1 SDISEFSVSLEKRCP
16 ELFNG
21 SVNVYTE
28 FGRYYHANAGFTL
41 SRIEETKRFEDGQT
55 LVHHL
60 GANMFVR
67 ESYEPGKWPHKMQ
80 IIDPDFTMKTDNE
93 IPTDVGGPLCF
104 GGDYMSKNTPLP
116 EAEKG
121 DYLVIMDTGANSLG

>member
-1 SDISEFSVSLEKRCP
+1 
-16 ELFNG
+16 
-21 SVNVYTE
+21 
-28 FGRYYHANAGFTL
+28 
-41 SRIEETKRFEDGQT
+41 
-55 LVHHL
+55 
-60 GANMFVR
+60 GANMFLR

-121 DYLVIMDTGANSLG
+121 DYLVIMDTGANSLGLWSMHCSRAMPKVIGIHTDGTPFVLKERQKIGDIINFWR